1 MPSTDAYRLSSPA
14 IFLVRMAVFLI
25 LVAFVALILHRQ
37 IETAFMANPGLN
49 ALILLVELFGIVL
62 AVTQVTRLFR
72 EIAWVNA
79 RVAGP
84 RSPPGRPLCSRR
96 WPACSAAKNAL
107 CRRKCCG
114 W

>member
-1 MPSTDAYRLSSPA
+1 
-14 IFLVRMAVFLI
+14 
-25 LVAFVALILHRQ
+25 
-37 IETAFMANPGLN
+37 MANPGLN

-62 AVTQVTRLFR
+62 AVAQVTRLFR

-84 RSPPGRPLCSRR
+84 EQGVGPAARSCSRR
-96 WPACSAAKNAL
+96 WRGCSAAKSAR